1 MPNFTNFFARFWKKI
16 DESWRVAIVVFIAA
30 RLFYTAWSWVV
41 FTVMPVAVQNLDLA
55 GQPILTVFSL
65 EDNRGF
71 TYLREVYED
80 ILTFQ
85 SAGNDH
91 VIDEQTGSLWIISN
105 GTAIQGSLEGYTLF
119 PAQTTA
125 QDIFAYYDAAP
136 YSGLWLSM
144 WQRFDA
150 NWYVSLAENGYG
162 NIAGDDHFP
171 PLYPL
176 LIRIL
181 KPVFGDAFL
190 AGLFIS
196 HVATLIAL
204 KLLYEMFSE
213 WGEITVGK
221 RALLLFV
228 IFPTFFFF
236 FSAYSEPVFLIT
248 VLLSIKSMQSRSW
261 AWAGFWI
268 FCAILTRLQGAALL
282 APMLYLMMKDRPFL
296 HKFTQLAALMLAGIG
311 GLFYLYLRSML
322 VTSGAVPFIESAWH
336 ARLVAP
342 WQTYGY
348 ALQTILSGNFTFI
361 DFLNWSVA
369 TLFMAFLAWG
379 WRRIPIEY
387 NLYTAI
393 SLLIMLIRIVD
404 TQPLISFSRYSLTL
418 FPVFYSLGLAAE
430 NPIARRLLVYTFIPL
445 NLYLSGQFFLWG
457 WVA

>member
-1 MPNFTNFFARFWKKI
+1 MPNFTNFFTRYWKRI

-41 FTVMPVAVQNLDLA
+41 FTVQPVAVQNLDLA
-55 GQPILTVFSL
+55 GEPVLTVFSL
-65 EDNRGF
+65 EENRGVI
-71 TYLREVYED
+71 YLREVYED
-80 ILTFQ
+80 ILTFKFAD
-85 SAGNDH
+85 SEH
-91 VIDEQTGSLWIISN
+91 VIDVQTGSLWNISS
-105 GTAIQGSLEGYTLF
+105 GTAIQGSLEGFTLS
-119 PAQTTA
+119 PAQTSA
-125 QDIFAYYDAAP
+125 QDIFAYFDAAP

-181 KPVFGDAFL
+181 KPVIGNAFL

-196 HVATLIAL
+196 HVTTLFAL
-204 KLLYEMFSE
+204 KLLYDVFSE
-213 WGEITVGK
+213 WDEMNVGK
-221 RALLLFV
+221 KAILLFV

-261 AWAGFWI
+261 AWAGFWT

-296 HKFTQLAALMLAGIG
+296 QKFAQWSALMLAGIG
-311 GLFYLYLRSML
+311 GLFYLYLRSL
-322 VTSGAVPFIESAWH
+322 QVTSGAVPFVESAWH
-336 ARLVAP
+336 ARLVLP

-348 ALQTILSGNFTFI
+348 ALQTILSRNFTFI
-361 DFLNWSVA
+361 DLLNWAIA

-387 NLYTAI
+387 TLYTAS

-418 FPVFYSLGLAAE
+418 FPVFYSLGLVAE
-430 NPIARRLLVYTFIPL
+430 NRIVRRVLVYTFIPL
-445 NLYLSGQFFLWG
+445 NLYLSAQFFLWG